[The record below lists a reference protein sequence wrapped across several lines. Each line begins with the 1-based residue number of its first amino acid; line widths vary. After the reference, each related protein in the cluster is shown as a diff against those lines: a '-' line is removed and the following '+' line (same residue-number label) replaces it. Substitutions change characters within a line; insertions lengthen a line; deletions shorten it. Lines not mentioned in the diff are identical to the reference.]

1 MKLGSNEWSNL
12 IVQSAQKLGV
22 HLDSYQTHLLVAHAR
37 ELIHWNKRINLT
49 SIKDPLEI
57 AVKHFVDSLSPAPL
71 IPPYSTLLDI
81 GSGGGFPGIPL
92 KVAIPSLAVTLIDA
106 SRKKVSFLKHVI
118 RMLKLPTI
126 EARHIRAENLANDLE
141 YTMRY
146 DVIVSRALSKLD
158 SFVAFAY
165 PLLAENGVIIA
176 LKGRVD
182 RMELN
187 ALKPF
192 IFLPANDPESKP
204 IRFSFSIEAYTLPV
218 LKSQR
223 SLIVLRKTKRDFNDS
238 EFAQF
243 DEPDV

>member
-1 MKLGSNEWSNL
+1 MKLGSNEWSKL

-22 HLDSYQTHLLVAHAR
+22 HLDSYQTHLLVTYAR

-49 SIKDPLEI
+49 SVTVPMEV
-57 AVKHFVDSLSPAPL
+57 AVKHFADSLSPARL
-71 IPPYSTLLDI
+71 IPPDSTLLDI

-118 RMLKLPTI
+118 RMLKLQGI
-126 EARHIRAENLANDLE
+126 EARHIRAENLANDPEFTLH
-141 YTMRY
+141 Y

-158 SFVAFAY
+158 SFVASAY

-187 ALKPF
+187 DLKPF
-192 IFLPANDPESKP
+192 IVRPGDEPESTP
-204 IRFSFSIEAYTLPV
+204 IRFSFSIETYTLPV

-223 SLIVLRKTKRDFNDS
+223 SLIVLRKVT
-238 EFAQF
+238 E
-243 DEPDV
+243 